1 MRIKMDKIDSINKLK
16 NPKFIK
22 PIEITYTHK
31 SIQRKWEAVIS
42 HDSVAILLWHKDKDS
57 FVFVKQLRAT
67 VLNKNPKNGYM
78 YELCAGIIDKNK
90 SDEEIAAEEVFEECG
105 YNIKPSQLQKISS
118 FYTSVGISGTHQTL
132 YYAQIDDSMKVSEG
146 GGLSEE
152 DIEVIYI
159 PTKDANSFMFDESY
173 QKTTGV
179 MLAIYWFF
187 QHISDTKQTL

>member
-1 MRIKMDKIDSINKLK
+1 MDKIDSIKPLK
-16 NPKFIK
+16 QPRFIK
-22 PIEITYTHK
+22 PIEINYTHK
-31 SIQRKWEAVIS
+31 GIARKWEAVIS
-42 HDSVAILLWHKDKDS
+42 HDSVAVLLWHKDKDS

-67 VLNKNPKNGYM
+67 VLNKNKKDGYM
-78 YELCAGIIDKNK
+78 YELCAGIIDKDA
-90 SDEEIAAEEVFEECG
+90 SDIQIAKEEVLEECG
-105 YNIKPSQLQKISS
+105 FDVPLEKIEKINS

-132 YYAQIDDSMKVSEG
+132 YYAQIDDSMKIDEG
-146 GGLSEE
+146 GGLAEE

-187 QHISDTKQTL
+187 QNKA